1 MDESMVKEK
10 IGYLSMH
17 LCSPAMVYFVLACL
31 SILAGLMGSISSKSL
46 VAKGIYAILWTWI
59 LNLLC
64 EKGYPTISWILVFLP
79 FILMFGLVALVL
91 DKTTPPSTQT
101 PSIQT
106 PSYQPSYP
114 MLHR

>member
-1 MDESMVKEK
+1 M
-10 IGYLSMH
+10 
-17 LCSPAMVYFVLACL
+17 LCTPAMVYVILACL

-46 VAKGIYAILWTWI
+46 IAKGIYAILWTWI

-79 FILMFGLVALVL
+79 FIVMFGVVALL
-91 DKTTPPSTQT
+91 DKSQTQTQT

>member
-1 MDESMVKEK
+1 M
-10 IGYLSMH
+10 
-17 LCSPAMVYFVLACL
+17 LCTPAMVYVVLACL

-46 VAKGIYAILWTWI
+46 IAKGIYAILWTWI

-64 EKGYPTISWILVFLP
+64 EKGYPTISWVLVFLP
-79 FILMFGLVALVL
+79 FIVMFGIVALVL
-91 DKTTPPSTQT
+91 DKSQSQTQT

>member
-1 MDESMVKEK
+1 
-10 IGYLSMH
+10 MH

-79 FILMFGLVALVL
+79 FIMMFGVVALVL
-91 DKTTPPSTQT
+91 DKSQSQSQSQT

>member
-1 MDESMVKEK
+1 MVKEK
-10 IGYLSMH
+10 NSHNSM
-17 LCSPAMVYFVLACL
+17 LCTPAMVYFVLACL
-31 SILAGLMGSISSKSL
+31 SILAGLMGSISKSL
-46 VAKGIYAILWTWI
+46 IAKGIYAILWTWI

-79 FILMFGLVALVL
+79 FIVMFGLVALVL
-91 DKTTPPSTQT
+91 DKSQTQT